1 MKKDFIYALTA
12 LGFSIMIGGA
22 VYEHLGVVPQWAA
35 APPVSLSMF
44 QGEYGIRPEVFWM
57 LIHPVNIVLFSLTL
71 ILHWKT
77 ARRTIVL
84 SVFALYVAV
93 LLITG
98 LYFVPELLSIIKT
111 PMSSAADP
119 DLVRRAGLW
128 ETLSLVRLACL
139 LVMGVV
145 LFMGLAKPAH
155 PLPAGNKSSKKRK
168 IAGEEKAVAF
178 TALSIA
184 IKKGGYA

>member
-1 MKKDFIYALTA
+1 
-12 LGFSIMIGGA
+12 
-22 VYEHLGVVPQWAA
+22 
-35 APPVSLSMF
+35 
-44 QGEYGIRPEVFWM
+44 
-57 LIHPVNIVLFSLTL
+57 
-71 ILHWKT
+71 
-77 ARRTIVL
+77 
-84 SVFALYVAV
+84 V

-155 PLPAGNKSSKKRK
+155 PLPAGNTSSKKRK

-178 TALSIA
+178 TA
-184 IKKGGYA
+184 